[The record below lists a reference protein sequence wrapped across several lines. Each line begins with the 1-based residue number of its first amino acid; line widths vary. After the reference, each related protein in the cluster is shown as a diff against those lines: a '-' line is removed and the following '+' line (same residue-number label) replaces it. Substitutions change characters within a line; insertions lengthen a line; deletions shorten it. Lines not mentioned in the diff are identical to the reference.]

1 MSYVK
6 FNGKTPHS
14 QRVRRRQTKE
24 PPKKTQEP
32 SAIRPGEGS
41 DLVNTILGI
50 FSTIQK
56 LDVLCYTCLNHIF
69 IRFQY
74 SSQLLKKEQTL
85 RLHTD
90 PATKSLSRAF
100 SCVQH
105 IYYKPD
111 IFCITKLST
120 LFPHLPLFHII
131 GASAQ
136 SLEELIQ
143 TFRCHRRAEKR
154 SNLTIRGQNTE
165 SLRWEENMFL
175 FLSQIKI
182 WGGKQTLYP
191 RSNFPPQDF
200 AFSPQ
205 IVKSYLIFVIF
216 SPRSLI
222 LAKIFSTQ

>member
-154 SNLTIRGQNTE
+154 SNLTIRGQNAE
-165 SLRWEENMFL
+165 SLCWEENMFL

-182 WGGKQTLYP
+182 LGGKQTLYP

-205 IVKSYLIFVIF
+205 IVKCHQTI
-216 SPRSLI
+216 RSSNPACTIIVRAL
-222 LAKIFSTQ
+222 F

>member
-1 MSYVK
+1 M
-6 FNGKTPHS
+6 G
-14 QRVRRRQTKE
+14 
-24 PPKKTQEP
+24 
-32 SAIRPGEGS
+32 
-41 DLVNTILGI
+41 
-50 FSTIQK
+50 K

-105 IYYKPD
+105 LCYKPD

-143 TFRCHRRAEKR
+143 TFRSMPSSGQKKEQFDNAGAECRRKY
-154 SNLTIRGQNTE
+154 
-165 SLRWEENMFL
+165 L
-175 FLSQIKI
+175 FLSQRKI
-182 WGGKQTLYP
+182 LGGGTLRIEGAIFFLRILHFASKLLKCHQTM
-191 RSNFPPQDF
+191 RSSNP
-200 AFSPQ
+200 ACTI
-205 IVKSYLIFVIF
+205 IVRALF
-216 SPRSLI
+216 
-222 LAKIFSTQ
+222 